1 MKIAKEISFD
11 EFVEKI
17 KNTKTY
23 CSNSYKEYRVMKAN
37 KDILV
42 LRDQRTRNEFQVSTM
57 QLYVAMQEREI
68 QNCTV
73 ANMKFYLCCFWQRTN
88 ARSNKTDRRRSIRK
102 NQTKKITL
110 KIKPCLLQ
118 YGFIFLSHFL
128 LPILQDSRHIVG
140 CPIHEII
147 HEGY

>member
-1 MKIAKEISFD
+1 MIKIAREISFD

-57 QLYVAMQEREI
+57 QLYIAMQEYEI
-68 QNCTV
+68 RNCTV
-73 ANMKFYLCCFWQRTN
+73 ANMKFYVGAKAAPSCAALIFAAFGRGQMHEAIRLI
-88 ARSNKTDRRRSIRK
+88 AEEVFGKIRRRR
-102 NQTKKITL
+102 
-110 KIKPCLLQ
+110 
-118 YGFIFLSHFL
+118 
-128 LPILQDSRHIVG
+128 
-140 CPIHEII
+140 
-147 HEGY
+147 